1 MKNKKYKKIKEGEP
15 DDNDIAHKAAS
26 SLLALVNTFDEGN
39 QFIWLDNMH
48 NHMAQ
53 KIDECKKNLK
63 IANYEDSSS
72 NSELS

>member
-39 QFIWLDNMH
+39 QFI
-48 NHMAQ
+48 
-53 KIDECKKNLK
+53 
-63 IANYEDSSS
+63 
-72 NSELS
+72 